1 MLMIIY
7 IFVKH
12 KQTINLKDKK
22 MKPSKQLLQQA
33 RAKAKATF
41 KPNATN
47 SMKSIRLTADEK
59 SYTLFY
65 WAGMTYI
72 GSYNDELMPDFFK
85 KRDSY
90 SYGDIATMQSL
101 R

>member
-1 MLMIIY
+1 
-7 IFVKH
+7 
-12 KQTINLKDKK
+12 

-33 RAKAKATF
+33 RAKAKF

-47 SMKSIRLTADEK
+47 SMRSIRLTSEEK

-65 WAGMTYI
+65 LVGMTYI
-72 GSYNDELMPDFFK
+72 GSYNNELMPDFFK
-85 KRDSY
+85 KRDTY
-90 SYGDIATMQSL
+90 CYGDIATMQKL

>member
-1 MLMIIY
+1 
-7 IFVKH
+7 
-12 KQTINLKDKK
+12 

-41 KPNATN
+41 KPNSTN
-47 SMKSIRLTADEK
+47 SMRSIRLTSEEK

-65 WAGMTYI
+65 LVGMTYI
-72 GSYNDELMPDFFK
+72 GSYNNELMPDFFK
-85 KRDSY
+85 KRDTY
-90 SYGDIATMQSL
+90 CYGDIATMQKL